1 MWRARPGADEQV
13 ISQQT
18 PRSDAMSAGITR
30 AMIDDAE
37 SDGFPVLDV
46 GGYIAGDPHARETL
60 AAELAHALER
70 VGFLVV
76 VNHGVPQPMID
87 AIFAAAARFHAM
99 PLPQKMALRMQPGA
113 GIGYLPSASFAIKTS
128 EINDNRQPDLNEAFF
143 VDRERSPDD
152 PEVRAG
158 KPFREINRWPTELT
172 GFRDTALAY
181 YAALEAFALRLLP
194 IFATALALPPDWF
207 DRAFVNPQCTLRLSH
222 YPPARYADN
231 QFGIA
236 PHTDT
241 SFLTILPQS
250 AQEGLYIR
258 PAGRRWM
265 KAPRIPGSLVINSG
279 DMCRRWTNDRFL
291 STQHFA
297 INPTPDRPRYAAPF
311 FFAPNTDFT
320 IRCLET
326 CCGPD
331 NPPRYPDV
339 TYEQYRMWF
348 LRNNYQTAADAPAEL
363 AKP

>member
-1 MWRARPGADEQV
+1 
-13 ISQQT
+13 
-18 PRSDAMSAGITR
+18 
-30 AMIDDAE
+30 
-37 SDGFPVLDV
+37 
-46 GGYIAGDPHARETL
+46 
-60 AAELAHALER
+60 
-70 VGFLVV
+70 
-76 VNHGVPQPMID
+76 VPQPMID
-87 AIFAAAARFHAM
+87 GIFAEAARFHAL
-99 PLPQKMALRMQPGA
+99 PLSQKMALRMQPGA
-113 GIGYLPSASFAIKTS
+113 GIGYLPAATFAIKTS

-152 PEVRAG
+152 PEVLAG
-158 KPFREINRWPTELT
+158 KPFREINRWPDGLP
-172 GFRDTALAY
+172 GFRGHAIAY
-181 YAALEAFALRLLP
+181 YQALEAFALRLLP
-194 IFATALALPPDWF
+194 VFATALGLRPDWF
-207 DRAFVNPQCTLRLSH
+207 DRAFVNAQCTLRLSH
-222 YPPARYADN
+222 YPPTQYADN

-250 AQEGLYIR
+250 NLEGLYIR

-265 KAPRIPGSLVINSG
+265 KAPRIQGSFIINSG

-291 STQHFA
+291 STEHFA
-297 INPTPDRPRYAAPF
+297 INPMPDRPRYAAPF

-348 LRNNYQTAADAPAEL
+348 LRNNYHVTADTPADAARP
-363 AKP
+363 